1 MEFKKYTYIQYKEIA
16 ENFLK
21 EKNFSKGIIPTD
33 IEMLIEKSGIIIE
46 AIDDLRKDFSV
57 KGLVA
62 KDVKDV
68 GRIKIF
74 IDTRHYEEDTFEYRF
89 TLAEELAHILLHM
102 DFYEGINDIEDYIK
116 KYKSIDDE
124 NYRKYEQQARNLASF
139 LLLPEKE
146 FNDEVIDFIDANIE
160 DYKIFNFQSAED
172 FSDKISN
179 LISKKYELSH
189 HVIYTTIV
197 SRYPNRVVDIIVDK
211 YTGVLKI

>member
-1 MEFKKYTYIQYKEIA
+1 MDFKKFTYVQLKEIS
-16 ENFLK
+16 ESFLK
-21 EKNFSKGIIPTD
+21 KNKFRKGIIPTD
-33 IEMLIEKSGIIIE
+33 IEILIEKSGIIIE
-46 AIDDLRKDFSV
+46 AFDDLRKDFSV

-62 KDVKDV
+62 KDVKDD

-74 IDTRHYEEDTFEYRF
+74 IDTRHYEEDAFEYKF

-102 DFYEGINDIEDYIK
+102 DFYEGISDVDDYIK
-116 KYKSIDDE
+116 KYKSIGDE
-124 NYRKYEQQARNLASF
+124 DYRKYEQQARNLASF

-146 FNDEVIDFIDANIE
+146 FNEEVIAFIDANIE
-160 DYKIFNFQSAED
+160 DYKIFNFQSPED

-189 HVIYTTIV
+189 HVIYRTIV
-197 SRYPNRVVDIIVDK
+197 SRYPNRIVDIIVDK